1 MNGNRPTEN
10 DYFSESNQVIVG
22 VFKRF
27 FNIRFEQSI
36 IMTDYLLLLTSLLSF
51 PLLELILGVIASIQ
65 SADFV
70 EPRVDRSLIPFPC
83 SRDSCRHL
91 VGGNPH

>member
-10 DYFSESNQVIVG
+10 DYFLESNQVIVG
-22 VFKRF
+22 IFKRF

-51 PLLELILGVIASIQ
+51 PPLEFILGIIAGIQ

-70 EPRVDRSLIPFPC
+70 EPRVNRAPVPFSRSG
-83 SRDSCRHL
+83 DSGRHL